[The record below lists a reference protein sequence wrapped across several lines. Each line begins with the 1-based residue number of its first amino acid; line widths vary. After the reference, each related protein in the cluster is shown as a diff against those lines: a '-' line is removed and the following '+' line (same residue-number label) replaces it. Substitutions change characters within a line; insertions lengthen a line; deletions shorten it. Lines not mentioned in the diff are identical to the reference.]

1 MSPAF
6 GHKKDPTAATVGL
19 CVPLGTVMNINTIS
33 QFTQTVK
40 PAGLRKEGGAPC
52 LKLLM
57 SLPRKRR

>member
-1 MSPAF
+1 M
-6 GHKKDPTAATVGL
+6 
-19 CVPLGTVMNINTIS
+19 
-33 QFTQTVK
+33 QTVK